1 MPEAISYEVVDN
13 LAVITLN
20 RPEVLNAFSRQ
31 MGEELEAAFIEAD
44 RDDLVRAVILT
55 GAGRAFCAGADFS
68 SGAAVFDAPGVKRTF
83 RSDPFAFHA
92 WDIRKPTIAAINGAA
107 IGLGLTMALQFD
119 LRIVAADAKL
129 GVVQVRRGVMP
140 DLHSHW
146 TLPRLIGHARAT
158 ELILTGRHFT
168 GVEAADWG
176 LANDAV
182 EADQVLDR
190 AMTLGRDLAVN
201 TAPVSVGVC
210 KRLLWRDEPLTAT
223 EADRLE
229 TELHL
234 HLMGGPDA
242 KEGVVAFM
250 EKRDP
255 EWTWSVTKNWPEGL
269 E

>member
-1 MPEAISYEVVDN
+1 MTEAIQYEVADQ
-13 LAVITLN
+13 LAIITLN

-31 MGEELEAAFIEAD
+31 MGEELEAAFAD
-44 RDDLVRAVILT
+44 ADGNDAVRAVIVT

-68 SGAAVFDAPGVKRTF
+68 SGAAVFDAPGEKRTF
-83 RSDPFAFHA
+83 RSDPFGFHP

-107 IGLGLTMALQFD
+107 IGLGITMALQFD
-119 LRIVAADAKL
+119 LRIVANDAKL
-129 GVVQVRRGVMP
+129 GLVQVRRGVMP

-158 ELILTGRHFT
+158 ELILTGRHFSGT
-168 GVEAADWG
+168 EAAEWG
-176 LANDAV
+176 LANAAVGAERVLERAV
-182 EADQVLDR
+182 E
-190 AMTLGRDLAVN
+190 LGRDIATN

-210 KRLLWRDEPLTAT
+210 KQLLWRDEPMSAT

-242 KEGVVAFM
+242 KEGVMAFM

-255 EWTWSVTKNWPEGL
+255 QWAWSVTNNWPDGF
-269 E
+269 